1 MQKVLVTGGAGFIGS
16 HTVEALLTSGVA
28 VRVLDDLSCGRR
40 ENLPSAHPRLEFI
53 EGDIRDVDAVK
64 AAMQD
69 VSHCLHLAAQVSV
82 TRSLE
87 YPRASA
93 ERNVLGF
100 VTVLESARAAGVERF
115 VYASSAA
122 VYGDPETLPLTE
134 AAGLKPLS
142 PYGLEKLIN
151 ERYADLYER
160 VHGLPSMGLRYFNV
174 FGPRQDPTSPYAG
187 VIALFIERVRSG
199 RALRVFGDGLQ
210 TRDFIFVGDVARANI
225 AALDA
230 EATGVCNVAT
240 GCSMSLLELIEAV
253 GQVYGAQPDIEFLP
267 PRDGDIK
274 QSAAD
279 TSRMHKLLGVDARI
293 ELLDG
298 LRTLLPD
305 GAFSRR

>member
-199 RALRVFGDGLQ
+199 RALRVFGNGLQ
-210 TRDFIFVGDVARANI
+210 TRDFIFVRDVARANI

-230 EATGVCNVAT
+230 QATGVCNVAT

-253 GQVYGAQPDIEFLP
+253 GQVYGEQPDIEFLP

-279 TSRMHKLLGVDARI
+279 TSRMHKLLGVNARI